1 MSQTIDVAF
10 VKQFTDGITLLQQEM
25 GGSLREGVSV
35 ESGIKGDRAF
45 FDQIDSVEMSE
56 VTNRHGDTPLTDV
69 PHKRR
74 MLTLKPF
81 DLADMVDRPDL
92 VRTLNDPTNSY
103 VQSFARA
110 AGRKEDKIIIDAFDA
125 VASTGVDGSGSASFD
140 TSTVIAGNTGYEIA
154 VGTTSLTTAKLTQA
168 RAMLEASNN
177 MEGGDYQWY
186 VVANAAARKGML
198 DDAQF
203 QDSDF
208 NSIKALVHGEVDTWL
223 GFKFLKSEQLPIA
236 GNNRSIYAWCKH
248 DMKLGVGMAPK
259 GHIDVRP
266 DKRHGTQIRYEMDEG
281 AVRMS
286 EKGVVRILCDETP

>member
-10 VKQFTDGITLLQQEM
+10 VKQFTDGITLLQQEY
-25 GGSLREGVSV
+25 GGQLREGVSV
-35 ESGIKGDRAF
+35 EAGITGDRAF

-74 MLTLKPF
+74 MLSMKPF

-103 VQSFARA
+103 VQAFARA

-125 VASTGVDGSGSASFD
+125 VASTGVDGAGSAAFD
-140 TSTVIAGNTGYEIA
+140 TTTSIAGNTGYEIA
-154 VGTTSLTTAKLTQA
+154 VNGSGLTTDKLITA
-168 RAMLEASNN
+168 RAILEASSN
-177 MEGGDYQWY
+177 MEGGEYQWF
-186 VVANAAARKGML
+186 VVANAKARQGLLADTK
-198 DDAQF
+198 F
-203 QDSDF
+203 QDSDY

-223 GFKFLKSEQLPIA
+223 GFKFLKSEQLPISA
-236 GNNRSIYAWCKH
+236 SNRSIYAWCRH
-248 DMKLGVGMAPK
+248 SMKLGVGTEPQ

-281 AVRMS
+281 AVRMD
-286 EKGVVRILCDETP
+286 EKGVVRILCSEA